1 MKIYIQVLLVL
12 LALSLNVRADTRIKV
27 LVNVTN
33 LPEQGNTFTL
43 NGNTRTWTTS
53 ASPTSIQIKI
63 GTNSTE
69 SATNFYNYIV
79 ANPFIGNLTMTYT
92 NIGALFIGAPNVA
105 MSGSKVGSW
114 GVITTTTNAS
124 YAGTPATVPFDT
136 FSLGGTNLATR
147 IIDGLNSFA
156 TNKINAALLPE
167 VVASGAITNVTS
179 SSLTVT
185 GQGTS
190 VINIESSGSSGG
202 ITNIASSVPFLS
214 LTGQG
219 TLVQTITTNTT
230 KIPAGNLDSTVV
242 INSRSLSAGLGLTGG
257 GDLSSD
263 RTIAINPSIVLTNG
277 MAVSVGSVNG
287 LNPSEFL
294 TNAFSALGLNVVGS
308 GHTRTFSINPSI
320 VLTNGMDISVG
331 TVNGLTS
338 SHIQTNSFASL
349 GLTVSGSGNTR
360 TFAINPLIV
369 LTNGMPISVSSVNG
383 LNPSDFLTNAFSAL
397 GLNVVGS
404 GNVRTFSINPS
415 IVLTNGMDI
424 SVGTVNGLSTSHFQ
438 TNSFAALGLTVSG
451 SGNTRTF
458 AINPSIVLTNGMNV
472 SVSTVN
478 GLTPADMLT
487 NSFTTLGLTVSG
499 SGNTRTFGID
509 PAILL
514 TNGMNISVGTVN
526 GRNVATF
533 ITNATSTSLTIG
545 GQGTHVLTIES
556 PIVNAHTITNIT
568 ATGPSLGITGQ
579 GTKIFNISSSAGAT
593 NAFNFWTTAQTYN
606 GVNTNSGIVNNGQTT
621 VNGGLVL
628 KRVTKTDHYT
638 NSASDYM
645 ISWFGTVVAQP
656 TNSLPATPPDGTTY
670 LIKDAQ
676 ASASTTNIVIKPL
689 GSDTIG
695 RSSSTRLMVN
705 DQAITITYNSTT
717 GNWEIH

>member
-1 MKIYIQVLLVL
+1 MKIYLQVLLVL
-12 LALSLNVRADTRIKV
+12 LVLSLSVRADTRIKV

-53 ASPTSIQIKI
+53 ASPSSVQIKI

-114 GVITTTTNAS
+114 GVIITTTNTS
-124 YAGTPATVPFDT
+124 YTGTPATVPFST
-136 FSLGGTNLATR
+136 FSLGGTNLATQ
-147 IIDGLNSFA
+147 IMDGLNAFA
-156 TNKINAALLPE
+156 TNKFSPALLP
-167 VVASGAITNVTS
+167 ASFGSGITNITS
-179 SSLTVT
+179 SSLTIT

-190 VINIESSGSSGG
+190 VYNIESSGSGGG
-202 ITNIASSVPFLS
+202 ITNIESSVPFLS

-242 INSRSLSAGLGLTGG
+242 INSRSLSTGLGLTGG
-257 GDLSSD
+257 GDLSAD

-277 MAVSVGSVNG
+277 MDISVGTVNG
-287 LNPSEFL
+287 INPSEFL

-308 GHTRTFSINPSI
+308 GHTRTFAINPSI
-320 VLTNGMDISVG
+320 VLTNGMDITVG
-331 TVNGLTS
+331 TINGLTS

-360 TFAINPLIV
+360 TFAINPSVV
-369 LTNGMPISVSSVNG
+369 LTNGMAVSVSSVNG

-424 SVGTVNGLSTSHFQ
+424 SVGTVNGLSTSHIQ
-438 TNSFAALGLTVSG
+438 TNSFASLGLSVSG

-458 AINPSIVLTNGMNV
+458 SINPSIVLTNGMAV
-472 SVSTVN
+472 SVGSVN
-478 GLTPADMLT
+478 GLFPADFLT
-487 NSFTTLGLTVSG
+487 NAFASPGLSVSG
-499 SGNTRTFGID
+499 SGNTRTYSID
-509 PAILL
+509 PAIVL
-514 TNGMNISVGTVN
+514 TNGMDISVGTVN
-526 GRNVATF
+526 GKNVATF
-533 ITNATSTSLTIG
+533 VTNATSTTLTVT
-545 GQGTHVLTIES
+545 GQGTSVLNIES
-556 PIVNAHTITNIT
+556 QLVNAHTITNIT
-568 ATGPSLGITGQ
+568 SAGSIITITGQ
-579 GTKIFNISSSAGAT
+579 GTKVANIETSAGRT
-593 NAFNFWTTAQTYN
+593 NAFNLWTANQTFN
-606 GVNTNSGIVNNGQTT
+606 AVVTNTGTVNNGLTT
-621 VNGGLVL
+621 QNGGLVL
-628 KRVTKTDHYT
+628 NRITKTDHYT

-645 ISWFGTVVAQP
+645 ISWFGTTVGQP
-656 TNSLPATPPDGTTY
+656 TNSLLATPANGTTY
-670 LIKDAQ
+670 TIKDAQ
-676 ASASTTNIVIKPL
+676 MSASLTNIIIKPL
-689 GSDTIG
+689 GADTID
-695 RSSSTRLMVN
+695 RAASARLMVN
-705 DQAITITYNSTT
+705 GQSITVTYNSTT
-717 GNWEIH
+717 GNWEIQ